1 MIYYVDD
8 FLPEDQFLA
17 LKKKVEAKYEPIK
30 PRELFT
36 NYDFRQEPDKFIL
49 PIARTGNWMDSVS
62 CTECICFT
70 KMEDT
75 MKSLNIKELM
85 NWSSWF
91 QYSVDTMSLPY
102 TEIKQL
108 ERVYLKIHILLSYT
122 QVIGNLTGE
131 ESLLLVS
138 LYLTD
143 QVAKYNHSQTLV
155 ILLNLNQ
162 IV

>member
-8 FLPEDQFLA
+8 FLPEDQFLD

-49 PIARTGNWMDSVS
+49 PIARTGNWMDSCVHAP
-62 CTECICFT
+62 ECIPALQ

-91 QYSVDTMSLPY
+91 QYSVDT
-102 TEIKQL
+102 
-108 ERVYLKIHILLSYT
+108 ILLSYT